1 MLGRLGFTVLL
12 LGALLALPGA
22 AGGDRRERGAHARP
36 PGGAA
41 GPLALVAGRRDSN
54 ITVVDVR
61 RALDPANDGTPNAIL
76 SEAKTAPD
84 VDGEPRGDPANVMV
98 SRDGRL
104 AIAVNHAGNAD
115 QEAIADFHHG
125 WPATLAV
132 LDVEAAMDPANTF
145 TTNALRANFPTGAF
159 GAVGIVMSGK
169 YLIVSHSESDMKE
182 TGGRELSI
190 IELATG
196 RLVRRFRTALGTGG
210 RIPNEPGFSCAEL
223 EAEPAKIP
231 RSYPHPNVGCFAE
244 TNAIGVA
251 RGHLF
256 TANGGTDD
264 VGVINMKRLLT
275 GRARAEVARIP
286 VQIGP
291 WGMDVAPRQDLVAVA
306 NRESGEFSQFNN
318 LTDPREGRTISILDT
333 RRAIADRA
341 DAVLA
346 TVVVGTD
353 DRNFDPW
360 TEDSATVSRPFF
372 PKFTPDGREIL
383 VTNYRTN
390 SVSVVNVG
398 LAIAGSPMAEVA
410 RIPLVRPLDSDGV
423 QRDARPKGIAI
434 TPDGRYAVVTGGERN
449 TLPDAG
455 TLFVIDI
462 RRRRQ
467 VAAVTGVGN
476 DPYMVAITDRPR
488 R

>member
-1 MLGRLGFTVLL
+1 
-12 LGALLALPGA
+12 
-22 AGGDRRERGAHARP
+22 
-36 PGGAA
+36 
-41 GPLALVAGRRDSN
+41 
-54 ITVVDVR
+54 
-61 RALDPANDGTPNAIL
+61 
-76 SEAKTAPD
+76 
-84 VDGEPRGDPANVMV
+84 MV
-98 SRDGRL
+98 SPDGRI

-115 QEAIADFHHG
+115 QEAIAGFHHG

-132 LDVEAAMDPANTF
+132 LDVEKAIDPANTF
-145 TTNALRANFPTGAF
+145 TTNALLDNFPTGAF
-159 GAVGIVMSGK
+159 GAVGIVMAGK
-169 YLIVSHSESDMKE
+169 RLVVSHSESDMKE

-196 RLVRRFRTALGTGG
+196 RVERIFRTGVGTGG
-210 RIPNEPGFSCAEL
+210 RIPNDPGFSCAEL
-223 EAEPAKIP
+223 VADRAKVP
-231 RSYPHPNVGCFAE
+231 RSYPNPNVGCFTE

-264 VGVINMKRLLT
+264 VGVIDMRRLLA
-275 GRARAEVARIP
+275 GRPGAEVARIP
-286 VQIGP
+286 VQVGP
-291 WGMDVAPRQDLVAVA
+291 WGLDVSPDERLVAVA

-318 LTDPREGRTISILDT
+318 MTDPREGRTISIVDT
-333 RRAIADRA
+333 KRALAGRD
-341 DAVLA
+341 DAVRA

-390 SVSVVNVG
+390 SVSVVDVRR
-398 LAIAGSPMAEVA
+398 AIEGSPAAEVA

-434 TPDGRYAVVTGGERN
+434 TADGRYAVVTGGQRN

-455 TLFVIDI
+455 TLFVVDI
-462 RRRRQ
+462 RQRTQ

-476 DPYMVAITDRPR
+476 DPYTVAITDGPR
-488 R
+488 RRR

>member
-1 MLGRLGFTVLL
+1 MFRRFCLFAFL
-12 LGALLALPGA
+12 LGALSVLPGPA
-22 AGGDRRERGAHARP
+22 RAIDRSPEAR
-36 PGGAA
+36 PGGAD
-41 GPLALVAGRRDSN
+41 GPYALVAGRRDSN
-54 ITVVDVR
+54 ITAVDIG
-61 RALDPANDGTPNAIL
+61 RALDPANDGTPNAIV

-84 VDGEPRGDPANVMV
+84 EDGEPRGDPANVMV
-98 SRDGRL
+98 SPDGRI

-132 LDVEAAMDPANTF
+132 LDVESALDPANSF
-145 TTNALRANFPTGAF
+145 TTNALLDNFPTEAF
-159 GAVGIVMSGK
+159 GAVGIVMTGNGK
-169 YLIVSHSESDMKE
+169 RLVVSHSESDMKE

-196 RLVRRFRTALGTGG
+196 RVERIFRTGVGTGG
-210 RIPNEPGFSCAEL
+210 RIPNDPGFSCAEL

-231 RSYPHPNVGCFAE
+231 RSYPNPNVGCFAE

-264 VGVINMKRLLT
+264 VGVINMRRLLA
-275 GRARAEVARIP
+275 GRPRAEVARIP
-286 VQIGP
+286 VQVGP
-291 WGMDVAPRQDLVAVA
+291 WGMDISRDERLVAVA

-318 LTDPREGRTISILDT
+318 MTDPREGRTISILDT
-333 RRAIADRA
+333 RRAIAGRS
-341 DAVLA
+341 DAVRA

-390 SVSVVNVG
+390 SVSVVDVRR
-398 LAIAGSPMAEVA
+398 AIAGSPAAEVA
-410 RIPLVRPLDSDGV
+410 RIPLTRPLDSDGV

-434 TPDGRYAVVTGGERN
+434 TSDGRYAVVTGGERN

-455 TLFVIDI
+455 TLFVIDV
-462 RRRRQ
+462 RERRQ

-476 DPYMVAITDRPR
+476 DPYTVAITDGPR
-488 R
+488 

>member
-1 MLGRLGFTVLL
+1 VLRRFCLVAFL
-12 LGALLALPGA
+12 LGALSALPGSAGA
-22 AGGDRRERGAHARP
+22 ADRRPEAQPGGGD
-36 PGGAA
+36 
-41 GPLALVAGRRDSN
+41 GPYALVAGRRDSN
-54 ITVVDVR
+54 ITAVDIG
-61 RALDPANDGTPNAIL
+61 RALDPANDGTPNAIV

-84 VDGEPRGDPANVMV
+84 ENGEPRGDPANVMV
-98 SRDGRL
+98 TPDGRT

-132 LDVEAAMDPANTF
+132 LDVEKALDPANSF
-145 TTNALRANFPTGAF
+145 TTNALLDNFPTGAF
-159 GAVGIVMSGK
+159 GAVGVVMTANGK
-169 YLIVSHSESDMKE
+169 RLVVSHSESDMKE

-196 RLVRRFRTALGTGG
+196 RVERIFRTGVGTGG
-210 RIPNEPGFSCAEL
+210 RIPNDPGFSCAEL
-223 EAEPAKIP
+223 AADHAKVP
-231 RSYPHPNVGCFAE
+231 RSYPNPNVGCFAE

-264 VGVINMKRLLT
+264 VGVINMRRLLR
-275 GRARAEVARIP
+275 GRPGAEVARIP
-286 VQIGP
+286 VGVGP
-291 WGMDVAPRQDLVAVA
+291 WGMDISGNERLVAVA
-306 NRESGEFSQFNN
+306 NRESGEFSAM
-318 LTDPREGRTISILDT
+318 DAPREGRTISIVDT
-333 RRAIADRA
+333 RRAIRGRP
-341 DAVLA
+341 DAVRA

-360 TEDSATVSRPFF
+360 TEDPATATRPFF
-372 PKFTPDGREIL
+372 PKFTPDGRELL
-383 VTNYRTN
+383 VTNYRAN
-390 SVSVVNVG
+390 SVSVVDVKA
-398 LAIAGSPMAEVA
+398 AIAGSPAAELA
-410 RIPLVRPLDSDGV
+410 RIPLTRPLDSDGV

-462 RRRRQ
+462 RERRQ

-476 DPYMVAITDRPR
+476 DPYTVAITDGPR
-488 R
+488 